1 MSKKILIIE
10 PHSDDGIIGAGGYLL
25 KKKNNSK
32 MYFLLLACSNMN
44 LNHMKDTQRNIRI
57 NEFKNYVNYFNG
69 EMIEKIDGFKLPL
82 EHEAHLDMYPRHD
95 LVKIIEK
102 TINSVKP
109 DTVLVSGISFH
120 HDHRAV
126 YEATIAA
133 MRPTSLFFPNQ
144 ILIYENPTYVHSTDP
159 FSNFK
164 GNHYEILTEEQ
175 VDVKIKIFRDL
186 FPSQIR
192 ESDNYLS
199 PKSIKSWAQYRGM
212 EARCDY
218 AEAFQIYMNRGL

>member
-1 MSKKILIIE
+1 MKNKILVIE

-25 KKKNNSK
+25 KHKKDSE
-32 MYFLLLACSNMN
+32 MFFLLIACSNMN
-44 LNHMKDTQRNIRI
+44 LNHMYDTQRDIRI

-69 EMIEKIDGFKLPL
+69 EIIEEIAGFKLPL
-82 EHEAHLDMYPRHD
+82 EHEAHLDMFPRHD
-95 LVKIIEK
+95 LVKIIE
-102 TINSVKP
+102 TSINSIKP
-109 DTVLVSGISFH
+109 DKVLVSGISFH

-133 MRPTSLFFPNQ
+133 MRPTSLFFPDQ

-164 GNHYEILTEEQ
+164 GNHYEILSEDQ
-175 VDVKIKIFRDL
+175 VDLKIKIFKDL

-192 ESDNYLS
+192 ESKNYLS
-199 PKSIKSWAQYRGM
+199 PESIKSWAKYRGM
-212 EARCDY
+212 EARTDY
-218 AEAFQIYMNRGL
+218 AEAFQIYIQKK